1 MPLGTHTGAWGLPE
15 LGFTESVAKWF
26 NKPTNNQGG
35 SEVFGSPSK
44 AQVQGAATTTPSG
57 GQMYSAPIG
66 PTSKPATTTYKAPTN
81 KAPTNTVS
89 APSSSI
95 DLSNRAKMDDYAR
108 SMGYPG
114 WNEYQSALSRQAYEN
129 SPEAQQARER
139 ESALRN
145 QIGSGFD
152 NLKQGYSDLVP
163 YYSQEGDR
171 RVGQVAD
178 TYKTIFSGLD
188 EAKQA
193 GMSKLNLSREE
204 VGRRAANS
212 VQDLKQNLNQVMR
225 NTGMQLGAMGAG
237 DTSASQ
243 VMAPYAYTK
252 MAGKEFG
259 GIARQANEQF
269 GTIDQKGVDL
279 EQEYGAMYNQTEIEK
294 SSQIEAIRS
303 DVGSQI
309 ARIREM
315 IPQVD
320 AQKAQALAGLE
331 QSLLTQAQQALTQIQ
346 AEDRQRKDSLQQWA
360 LQRVAQL
367 NDAKISIQDSANF
380 NPTEIMYNEIRGVGS
395 TPAYGQDQE
404 AYFNP
409 QMLAQKRRQELGL

>member
-1 MPLGTHTGAWGLPE
+1 
-15 LGFTESVAKWF
+15 
-26 NKPTNNQGG
+26 
-35 SEVFGSPSK
+35 
-44 AQVQGAATTTPSG
+44 
-57 GQMYSAPIG
+57 
-66 PTSKPATTTYKAPTN
+66 
-81 KAPTNTVS
+81 
-89 APSSSI
+89 
-95 DLSNRAKMDDYAR
+95 
-108 SMGYPG
+108 
-114 WNEYQSALSRQAYEN
+114 
-129 SPEAQQARER
+129 
-139 ESALRN
+139 
-145 QIGSGFD
+145 
-152 NLKQGYSDLVP
+152 
-163 YYSQEGDR
+163 
-171 RVGQVAD
+171 
-178 TYKTIFSGLD
+178 
-188 EAKQA
+188 
-193 GMSKLNLSREE
+193 
-204 VGRRAANS
+204 
-212 VQDLKQNLNQVMR
+212 
-225 NTGMQLGAMGAG
+225 
-237 DTSASQ
+237 
-243 VMAPYAYTK
+243 MAPYAYTK

-259 GIARQANEQF
+259 SIARQANEQF

-279 EQEYGAMYNQTEIEK
+279 EQEYGQMYNQTEIEK

-346 AEDRQRKDSLQQWA
+346 AEDRSRKDSLQQWA

-380 NPTEIMYNEIRGVGS
+380 NPTEIMYNEIQGVGS